1 MSKVALSGNASGT
14 GTFTIASPNGNT
26 DRTLTLPDNTGTV
39 VTTGSTSV
47 VTPAMLTQ
55 PLTSGTAVASTSGTS
70 IDFTSIPSWV
80 KRITVMFQGV
90 STSGSSNFQIQLGA
104 GSFSTS
110 GYSGSGWYHS
120 ASTIS
125 AGVFTTGIGCI
136 NTVNASYLYSGL
148 ATICNING
156 NAWTGSVSIESNGAG
171 GGGGSGSITLG
182 GTLDRVRITTVNGTD
197 TFDAG
202 SINILYE

>member
-1 MSKVALSGNASGT
+1 MSIVLDGDN
-14 GTFTIASPNGNT
+14 
-26 DRTLTLPDNTGTV
+26 LTTV
-39 VTTGSTSV
+39 GVIN
-47 VTPAMLTQ
+47 
-55 PLTSGTAVASTSGTS
+55 SGTAVASTSGTS
-70 IDFTSIPSWV
+70 ITFTGIPV
-80 KRITVMFQGV
+80 GTKRITVMFQGV
-90 STSGSSNFQIQLGA
+90 STNGTSNFQIQIGA

-110 GYSGSGWYHS
+110 GYNGSGWYHS

-148 ATICNING
+148 ATICNITG
-156 NAWTGSVSIESNGAG
+156 NAWTGTVSIESNGAG
-171 GGGGSGSITLG
+171 GGGGAGSISLG
-182 GTLDRVRITTVNGTD
+182 GTLDRIRFTTVNGTD